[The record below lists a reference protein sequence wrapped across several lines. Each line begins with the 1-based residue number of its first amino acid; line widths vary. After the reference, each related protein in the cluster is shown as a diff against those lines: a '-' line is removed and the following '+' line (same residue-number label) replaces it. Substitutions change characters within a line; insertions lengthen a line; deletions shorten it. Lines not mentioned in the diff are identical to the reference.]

1 MDIRDSLTE
10 DGLNVHRMLFDRI
23 QEIKHLSPF
32 IDLYELNGQFF
43 SRGLVSL
50 LFLESVEPPLE
61 RTNTQHIKMQN
72 RTRQHVI
79 FLKVGQT
86 CQRHSYWALYP

>member
-43 SRGLVSL
+43 LGVWFPCSFWKVL
-50 LFLESVEPPLE
+50 
-61 RTNTQHIKMQN
+61 N
-72 RTRQHVI
+72 R
-79 FLKVGQT
+79 L
-86 CQRHSYWALYP
+86 